1 MNSSQNIP
9 FFADKQDN
17 FLNIT
22 HSGSDYE
29 LLDSGDG
36 EKLER
41 FGKYIVSRP
50 DPQVLWSKQFP
61 KEWARADAFFT
72 RSSENSGW
80 EFRTKLPERWE
91 IGFGDIKLWVKPTS
105 FKHTGVFP
113 EQQSNW
119 KWVQD
124 TIAAARGR
132 QVSVINLFGYTGG
145 ATLAAA
151 RAGAAV
157 CHVDSSKV
165 AVTWARDN
173 AGLSGLASK
182 PVRWI
187 VDDALVFL
195 RREIKRGRKY
205 DGVIMDPPIFGHG
218 PNKELWKI
226 EKDWLDLF
234 DLAKQVLSSDPLFW
248 LVSGYAAGYSHLA
261 YRNNFLGFTKKHGG
275 ALHSGELGIHH
286 AHDERILPA
295 GIFVRWQK
303 K

>member
-1 MNSSQNIP
+1 MIPRNPHQQPEFLKMAGSSQ
-9 FFADKQDN
+9 
-17 FLNIT
+17 
-22 HSGSDYE
+22 DYE

-41 FGKYIVSRP
+41 FGKYVVSRP
-50 DPQVLWSKQFP
+50 DPQVLWPKQSP
-61 KEWARADAFFT
+61 KSWDRADAFFR
-72 RSSENSGW
+72 RSAERSGW
-80 EFRTKLPERWE
+80 QFRNKIPARWE
-91 IGFGDIKLWVKPTS
+91 VSFGDLRLWVKLTS

-119 KWVQD
+119 QWLDDVIRKAD
-124 TIAAARGR
+124 RK
-132 QVSVINLFGYTGG
+132 VSVINLFGYTGG

-151 RAGAAV
+151 RSGAEV

-165 AVTWARDN
+165 AVTWAREN
-173 AGLSGLASK
+173 AELSGLAKK

-205 DGVIMDPPIFGHG
+205 DGIIMDPPIFGHG

-234 DLAKQVLSSDPLFW
+234 GLAQSVLSNNPLFW
-248 LVSGYAAGYSHLA
+248 LVSGYAAGYSHFS
-261 YRNNFLGFTKKHGG
+261 YRNNFLSFVEKYKGVID
-275 ALHSGELGIHH
+275 SGELILAH
-286 AHDERILPA
+286 AHDARILPA
-295 GIFVRWQK
+295 GIFVRWSK
-303 K
+303 HFV